1 MCGKSFKFQ
10 ALYLNGWFIKTVNID
25 SLTQK
30 KIGAQEI
37 AACPT

>member
-1 MCGKSFKFQ
+1 MESHSHFKLVSEWLSHCG
-10 ALYLNGWFIKTVNID
+10 GID

-37 AACPT
+37 AACST